1 MKKNKDNAVILFARD
16 PILGQVKTRLSPS
29 FDDETILKLYIC
41 FVEDSLEKIRQVD
54 NVECFVGISP
64 DNHSGFFAGI
74 ESFGMS
80 LFVQRG
86 KNLGD
91 KMRQAFVDRFA
102 EGYKKVVII
111 GSDSPSLPVSY
122 INKALASEKDL
133 VLGPSTDGGY
143 YLIAMSG
150 KVSEVFSGVA
160 WGTKNV
166 LDETLEKI
174 KGTNVSLE
182 LLPIWYDIDSPDDL
196 KFLKTHLELIAH
208 SGLCVGRKTKNFLDE
223 ISFNRGGFLK

>member
-1 MKKNKDNAVILFARD
+1 MDKNKDNAVILFARD
-16 PILGQVKTRLSPS
+16 PILGQVKTRLSPAL
-29 FDDETILKLYIC
+29 DDETILKLYTC

-54 NVECFVGISP
+54 NAKCFVGISP
-64 DNHSGFFAGI
+64 DNRSGFFEGI
-74 ESFGMS
+74 DIFGVS
-80 LFVQRG
+80 LFAQRG
-86 KNLGD
+86 KDLGD

-160 WGTKNV
+160 WGTKHV
-166 LDETLEKI
+166 LDETLKKI
-174 KGTNVSLE
+174 KGERASLE
-182 LLPIWYDIDSPDDL
+182 LLPIWYDVDSPDDL
-196 KFLKTHLELIAH
+196 KFLNTHLKLIAH
-208 SGLCVGRKTKNFLDE
+208 SGLCVGGKTKIFLDE
-223 ISFNRGGFLK
+223 ISFE